1 MPEPLTNQQID
12 ELLDQQQ
19 VSPTLSDQRID
30 ELLNEQEQKMA
41 PPSGQVVR
49 QFNPSS
55 SQFIQAPQGASPTM
69 MNIHQQLSNG
79 ESASSMFGE
88 TVIDDDRYSLLGY
101 ELIGDLSD
109 IDSTLGQAK
118 RLAATVLDMSVG
130 GFGAY
135 LQTAGELAEDRE
147 PFAELKDPFDFKRMF
162 SEATPTG
169 FMGRVLSQIDDLT
182 GLDASDEFI
191 KAGAFL
197 RGANDMMIA
206 EWGLREADPT
216 WIGLLAEGSVS
227 LAASAGL
234 TILTKNPAT
243 ASAYFMSLQQTD
255 AYKAAVESG
264 MDVRDA
270 AFYSSIEGTAVG
282 ALEYIGL
289 HALFKVSGN
298 VLKRAA
304 GGLASEGIQ
313 EGSQELVE
321 ISGRMFADIEEIS
334 KEDAFE
340 RVAVSS
346 IVGGTL
352 GLPGGIFLGSGP
364 SKDGEAS
371 APVGSIGSPIVVS
384 EQEFQR
390 DRDKVYVINTN
401 GEVVLS
407 TGALEREIAK
417 EVMVEAEIDRDAS
430 SETPLLLT
438 ADDINKKRGVVKQII
453 NDFMNG
459 VEVDP
464 VMHSTKKLREK
475 VQKVIDGMN
484 TRRMEAGAAV
494 REGRLRVLQQQ
505 LSEEQAKL
513 SEIEQ
518 KGEDFVIK
526 FRESFKDKGLSEE
539 TQSLVDA
546 VSEILSDIDEST
558 QRAIESGQ
566 DPFDVIFDR
575 RRKEIQD
582 AMELVD
588 EAEYEVFIDE
598 MREDQDFVWS
608 LEENIRFKRIEK
620 QAARKVADVEAL
632 MDEMDTVQ
640 SMGDETAITELA
652 RKKIQVRAGIIKKLE
667 EAGYADFFKG
677 MKLSRQMT
685 EAEATAINKE
695 LDKIVDGIMKETRA
709 SRFGPKKK
717 VGKKGKFRS
726 MKFGKEEL
734 DALEVKL
741 RRAIKNPAM
750 TQEAFLEQVGKL
762 QQAHSVAVEQMY
774 RDRFVKRVEAIV
786 KSYPIKEAGAHIND
800 ALEVMSA
807 IRKGKVDPSE
817 LIISLSRDMISN
829 NADMMAFMYA
839 KLVRADSARPKD
851 MSLGDGDIDGTAF
864 DWGVFLV
871 NLEDFVDSGKAW
883 GEMKDI
889 DKKKRAK
896 RDKEEILKRLVPR
909 PDGPVRE
916 KVREKLPPDTD
927 RSLAEI
933 TREARDNVGGLWG
946 TFAYHYN
953 TLLEIFN
960 LQDTVLSGLV
970 DADMVYRRKYNQW
983 MNKFSK
989 IVMESAAY
997 KDIQS
1002 KPKLSVRTSR
1012 GRKRYSMGQLLTIY
1026 MYAQNDGTKKR
1037 LIENNGIKQ
1046 VELDRIEAYIGKD
1059 GVALANSIMSLY
1071 DEMYDSDINPEY
1083 RKKYGHNLR
1092 KRKNYSPIRTVTGG
1106 KDDMDLTNEFTI
1118 MGLAESTFFKEVK
1131 GDNMLDVEQDAFSN
1145 FTLYVRGTQ
1154 HWIAYHDFFS
1164 KANEVLSDEQVKL
1177 DFIDKH
1183 GKSNYNNLMMYIER
1197 LQKERTAQTA
1207 FNNGVVKFLL
1217 NNIVTSRIGASLQIM
1232 EKQMITSA
1240 LAMGEVSG
1248 LEYIQYMSEFMSDPA
1263 KNFRELAEH
1272 DTLKYRGNTLD
1283 PEMATAFDS
1292 LPAMNGKL
1300 SEMNLLMQSVRK
1312 WSGLNVTAGDQFA
1325 VATGAYVIMR
1335 SMESKGSPRDVA
1347 LDYAMAWA
1355 ERTQQ
1360 SSLPSNRTLASLEKG
1375 DLSKLVTMFSTSP
1388 VALVNYERRTIAEWR
1403 NGKISGAKMIR
1414 KMVVVHA
1421 VSAMFGYIVGGFGD
1435 LEDYFKGNFWFYMI
1449 AGPIGSV
1456 PALGPGLAEVVAAVT
1471 GADVYSDEALAE
1483 DVLVSTFRDIMSAA
1497 NSGDWI
1503 EAIAVFG
1510 GMGTGIP
1517 LENIQDTAE
1526 GAITL
1531 DPLKLQGFSDYV
1543 SEQGRKDEETKPFVG
1558 AI

>member
-19 VSPTLSDQRID
+19 VSPTLSGQRID

-41 PPSGQVVR
+41 PPSGQAVR

-69 MNIHQQLSNG
+69 LNIHQQLANG
-79 ESASSMFGE
+79 ESAASMFGE

-101 ELIGDLSD
+101 DLTGDLSD
-109 IDSTLGQAK
+109 PDNTVGQFKRWIATASDMTLGFAGSAI
-118 RLAATVLDMSVG
+118 R
-130 GFGAY
+130 
-135 LQTAGELAEDRE
+135 QTGEYAEERD
-147 PFAELKDPFDFKRMF
+147 PFAELNEPFDFKRGF
-162 SEATPTG
+162 TEVTPIG
-169 FMGRVLSQIDDLT
+169 MLGKWVSRFDAIT
-182 GLDASDEFI
+182 GLDTSQEWI
-191 KAGAFL
+191 RAGAFL
-197 RGANDMMIA
+197 QGANDMFIA
-206 EWGLREADPT
+206 EYELREADPT
-216 WIGLLAEGSVS
+216 WVGLLGEGAIS
-227 LAASAGL
+227 LAGAAGL
-234 TILTKNPAT
+234 TMVTKNPAT
-243 ASAYFMSLQQTD
+243 ASTYFMSLQQTD
-255 AYKAAVESG
+255 AYKAAIESG
-264 MDVRDA
+264 MDIRDA
-270 AFYSSIEGTAVG
+270 SFYSSVEAVAIG
-282 ALEYIGL
+282 ALEYIGID
-289 HALFKVSGN
+289 ALFKVSGN
-298 VLKRAA
+298 VLMRAA
-304 GGLASEGIQ
+304 KGMATEAVQ
-313 EGSQELVE
+313 EGSQELAE

-334 KEDAFE
+334 GEEAFE
-340 RVAVSS
+340 RVAVSG
-346 IVGGTL
+346 IIGGVL
-352 GLPGGIFLGSGP
+352 GGSAGPLLGSV
-364 SKDGEAS
+364 SSRDTDGAK
-371 APVGSIGSPIVVS
+371 PVGSIGNPVVVS
-384 EQEFQR
+384 EQEFPR
-390 DRDKVYVINTN
+390 DRDKVYVINAN

-417 EVMVEAEIDRDAS
+417 EVMAEAEIDRDAS

-464 VMHSTKKLREK
+464 VIHSTKKLREK

-518 KGEDFVIK
+518 KGEEFVIK

-582 AMELVD
+582 AMELVE

-632 MDEMDTVQ
+632 IDEMDTVQ

-695 LDKIVDGIMKETRA
+695 LNKIVDGIMKEARA

-883 GEMKDI
+883 GEIKSKN
-889 DKKKRAK
+889 KKKLAQ
-896 RDKEEILKRLVPR
+896 RDKEEILKRLVPKTE
-909 PDGPVRE
+909 GPVRE
-916 KVREKLPPDTD
+916 KIKEKLPPDID
-927 RSLAEI
+927 RTLAEI

-946 TFAYHYN
+946 TYAYHYN

-960 LQDTVLSGLV
+960 LQDTVLSKHI
-970 DADMVYRRKYNQW
+970 DADMAYRRKYNQW

-989 IVMESAAY
+989 TVMDSAAY
-997 KDIQS
+997 KDLRS

-1012 GRKRYSMGQLLTIY
+1012 GQKKYSMGQLLTIY

-1037 LIENNGIKQ
+1037 LIEKNGIKQ
-1046 VELDRIEAYIGKD
+1046 VELDKIEAYIGKD

-1092 KRKNYSPIRTVTGG
+1092 KRNNYSPIRTVTGG

-1131 GDNMLDVEQDAFSN
+1131 GNNMLDVEQDAFSN

-1207 FNNGVVKFLL
+1207 FNNGVAKFVL

-1240 LAMGEVSG
+1240 LAMGEVSS
-1248 LEYIQYMSEFMSDPA
+1248 LDYLKYMGEFMSNPA
-1263 KNFRELAEH
+1263 EIFRELAEH

-1292 LPAMNGKL
+1292 LPAMNGKI
-1300 SEMNLLMQSVRK
+1300 SELNLLVQNIRK
-1312 WSGLNVTAGDQFA
+1312 WSGLNVTVGDQFA
-1325 VATGAYVIMR
+1325 VASGAYVIMR
-1335 SMESKGSPRDVA
+1335 SLESKGSPRDVA

-1375 DLSKLVTMFSTSP
+1375 DLTKLLTMFSTSP
-1388 VALVNYERRTIAEWR
+1388 VALANYERRAWAEWS
-1403 NGKISGAKMIR
+1403 NGKISLQTAIR
-1414 KMVVVHA
+1414 KTLVVHS
-1421 VSAMFGYIVGGFGD
+1421 VSALFGYIAGGFGD
-1435 LEDYFKGNFWFYMI
+1435 LEDYFKGDFWFYMI
-1449 AGPIGSV
+1449 AGPLGSI
-1456 PALGPGLAEVVAAVT
+1456 PALGPGLAKLVAAAT
-1471 GADVYSDEALAE
+1471 GGDPYSDEALAE
-1483 DVLVSTFRDIMSAA
+1483 DVLVSTFNDIASSVT
-1497 NSGDWI
+1497 SGDYI
-1503 EAIAVFG
+1503 EAIAFFG
-1510 GMGTGIP
+1510 GSVTGIP